1 MRIKR
6 RTIGAQP
13 GFRDDLYRARKVRGD
28 WAFGEQILDIAD
40 NAANDWSYNEKSGK
54 LSVNKEL
61 VLRSKLRIE
70 ARQFHMSR
78 LHPQQWGDRQQID
91 IKDDWSMLTEDERR
105 RKAEEL
111 IAMIEEIKNPPPPA
125 AAAGLPMARARRRRR
140 PTTAGDRMGT
150 STSYW
155 TGRLRRLA
163 GITTVTS
170 ADADSWTPCGVDCAD
185 RDGLVRKGEVP
196 SHPRPIFRGA
206 PRIWGPLHLCHATKC
221 SRTRLLNNDST
232 IITSDHIEP
241 HSCFPRFGS
250 SG

>member
-1 MRIKR
+1 
-6 RTIGAQP
+6 
-13 GFRDDLYRARKVRGD
+13 
-28 WAFGEQILDIAD
+28 
-40 NAANDWSYNEKSGK
+40 
-54 LSVNKEL
+54 
-61 VLRSKLRIE
+61 
-70 ARQFHMSR
+70 
-78 LHPQQWGDRQQID
+78 
-91 IKDDWSMLTEDERR
+91 
-105 RKAEEL
+105 
-111 IAMIEEIKNPPPPA
+111 
-125 AAAGLPMARARRRRR
+125 
-140 PTTAGDRMGT
+140 MGT

-250 SG
+250 SVLGDDSYSFRERPLPVRRAEAQSEINCRRFCPSSAFEGSPAGSVPRSQSDTVWAPFDDTQSGLAGRERHIKGGDRLHQTFER